1 MKNTRNC
8 IIVLLCA
15 VSLLFMPVA
24 AITTGNTTAAQPY
37 EAIQTSAYTDLPTPV
52 PTQVQTFVP
61 PVDVSQNVGFLPIW
75 LIFGVILIIIAVT
88 GLLWRYFHPKYVPPE
103 ERE

>member
-1 MKNTRNC
+1 MKNTQNY

-24 AITTGNTTAAQPY
+24 AITTGDSPGVQPTGKV
-37 EAIQTSAYTDLPTPV
+37 QTSFPTSV
-52 PTQVQTFVP
+52 PTQVPTPVQTFVP

-75 LIFGVILIIIAVT
+75 LIIGVILIIIALT

-103 ERE
+103 EKE